1 MDAQLTPNKDSATKF
16 IHLIVYFSNFS
27 MSITYSIGIS
37 INSFFKKK
45 SQINNEKRLGL
56 SYVVKI
62 QNENL
67 A

>member
-16 IHLIVYFSNFS
+16 IHLIVYCSKFS

-45 SQINNEKRLGL
+45 SQIKNEKRLGL
-56 SYVVKI
+56 SHVVKI